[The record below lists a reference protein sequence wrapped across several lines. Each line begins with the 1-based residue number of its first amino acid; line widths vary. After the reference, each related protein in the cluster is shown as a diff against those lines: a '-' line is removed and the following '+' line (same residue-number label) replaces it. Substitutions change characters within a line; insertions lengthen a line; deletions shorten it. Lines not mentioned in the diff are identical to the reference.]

1 MDAYEEIRL
10 LISEDIARLIESRA
24 IQRDELQ
31 KVILRAETTGEKFIN
46 LTTGH
51 SLAFLKLG
59 RVTYW
64 VKYSR
69 AGKDYHIHSAY
80 SHRMEMKRGRGE

>member
-10 LISEDIARLIESRA
+10 LISEETVRLMESRA

-31 KVILRAETTGEKFIN
+31 KVIFHAETTGEKFFN
-46 LTTGH
+46 PSTGH

-64 VKYSR
+64 VRYSQVGEGYR
-69 AGKDYHIHSAY
+69 IHSAY
-80 SHRMEMKRGRGE
+80 SHRMEMKRGR

>member
-10 LISEDIARLIESRA
+10 LISEETVRLMESRA

-31 KVILRAETTGEKFIN
+31 KVIFHAETTGEKFIH

-69 AGKDYHIHSAY
+69 VGEGYYIHSSY